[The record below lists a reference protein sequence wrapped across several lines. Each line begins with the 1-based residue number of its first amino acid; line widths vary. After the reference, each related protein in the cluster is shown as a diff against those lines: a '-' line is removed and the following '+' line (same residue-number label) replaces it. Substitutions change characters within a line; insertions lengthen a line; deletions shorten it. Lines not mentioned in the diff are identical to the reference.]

1 MVFSRWEEC
10 ACFRIAKVKHISDI
24 RKVVYICIMKLT
36 LKIKLLPTDEQAN
49 LLLETMR
56 EANAVCDAPPH
67 VAWEK
72 RIFNNFKLHHE
83 IYHAYKSTFN
93 LSSQVLVRCIAKVAD
108 AYKLDKKVK
117 REFKPLGSIAYDSRI
132 MTYKPDNVVSLWCIG
147 GRQKISFV
155 CHNPDYIP
163 YIKGEADLVYKKGK
177 FYLFQTVDVPEE
189 DVEDVE
195 EFIGCD
201 FGITSIVTTS
211 DGVEYSADGLNKY
224 REHRQKV
231 RSSIQSKGT
240 RNSRKLLKRLSG
252 KEKTHASIVN
262 HTIAK
267 SIVQSAKEQGKGIAI
282 ENLTGIRFTSK
293 RRNKMFRTKL
303 GKWNFSMLRQYIEY
317 KALLNGVKCIA
328 VDPRYT
334 SQTCSTCKHIGK
346 RTNKHFKCSNCGND
360 MDADVNASLNIATLG
375 RAVNHA
381 ERWNDMCCSVHPFT
395 SKAQP
400 SLVVG

>member
-1 MVFSRWEEC
+1 
-10 ACFRIAKVKHISDI
+10 
-24 RKVVYICIMKLT
+24 MKLT

-49 LLLETMR
+49 LLLDTIRET
-56 EANAVCDAPPH
+56 NAVCNAISD
-67 VAWEK
+67 VAWSK

-83 IYHAYKSTFN
+83 VYHNYKATFN
-93 LSSQVLVRCIAKVAD
+93 LSSQMLIRQIAKVAD
-108 AYKLDKKVK
+108 AYKLDKKTK
-117 REFKPLGSIAYDSRI
+117 RTFRPLGSIAYDSRI

-147 GRQKISFV
+147 GRQKINFV

-177 FYLFQTVDVPEE
+177 FYLFQTVEVPEE
-189 DVEDVE
+189 DMEDVE

-211 DGVEYSADGLNKY
+211 DGVEHSADGLNKY

-240 RNSRKLLKRLSG
+240 RSSRKLLKRLSG
-252 KEKTHASIVN
+252 KEKTYASIVN

-267 SIVQSAKEQGKGIAI
+267 SIVKSAKEQGKGVSI
-282 ENLTGIRFTSK
+282 EDLTGIRFTSK
-293 RRNKMFRTKL
+293 KRNKKFRTKL

-317 KALLNGVKCIA
+317 KALLNGVKCVA

-346 RTNKHFKCSNCGND
+346 RTNKHFKCNNCGND

-375 RAVNHA
+375 RAYVNHA
-381 ERWNDMCCSVHPFT
+381 EKSDMFCSLHSYSGLKPN
-395 SKAQP
+395 P
-400 SLVVG
+400 SLCVGG